1 MAERYPRLRSRE
13 AAEMS
18 YPMCKERWLLRCRR
32 AERGY
37 STFKVRRGGDEE
49 ILLIQGK
56 EPRLGF
62 AGAAVKRYPMTK
74 VRETQIRQWVLRESI
89 RGQTH

>member
-37 STFKVRRGGDEE
+37 STFKVRSGGPEE

-56 EPRLGF
+56 EQQLSF
-62 AGAAVKRYPMTK
+62 AGADMKRYPTSN
-74 VRETQIRQWVLRESI
+74 VRKTQVRR
-89 RGQTH
+89 